1 MVKYLENQS
10 KESLISMNEKIKA
23 ILEFDPSAD
32 AQERLL
38 RVFEY
43 LLQNLGVEKRYLT
56 IEELSKYISTP
67 KGTIYAWTHM
77 RKIPH
82 SKVGRIL
89 RFDKQEIDQWM
100 KKKKVK
106 VFDYKKHLG
115 VE

>member
-1 MVKYLENQS
+1 MR
-10 KESLISMNEKIKA
+10 EKLKA
-23 ILEFDPSAD
+23 ILEFEPIENAE
-32 AQERLL
+32 ERLL

-43 LLQNLGVEKRYLT
+43 LLQNSGVEKRYLS
-56 IEELSKYISTP
+56 IEELSKYISAQ

-77 RKIPH
+77 RKIPY

-89 RFDKQEIDQWM
+89 RFDKQEIDRWM

-115 VE
+115 LE